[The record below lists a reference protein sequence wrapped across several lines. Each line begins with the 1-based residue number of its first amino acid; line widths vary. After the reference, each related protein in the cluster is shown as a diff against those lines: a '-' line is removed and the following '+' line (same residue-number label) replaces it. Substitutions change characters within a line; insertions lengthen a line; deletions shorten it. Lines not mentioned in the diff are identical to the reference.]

1 MSYSFDYCSLQYW
14 HLIVSYWK
22 TCNHNRGKGGGGG
35 KWNSNGMVKFVCKDG
50 STIETY
56 FRRVAKNYNGFFESC
71 SLSFAFIFTF
81 ISFKKCGTNGT
92 YTHFNNPFFFSLLTF
107 SYWQSKIFFVF
118 MFWLLLKRRRVATNM
133 LSISKKYLNI
143 IVSILYDF
151 FLK

>member
-22 TCNHNRGKGGGGG
+22 TCNHNRGKGGGRG

-92 YTHFNNPFFFSLLTF
+92 YTHFNNPFFFLSSLSSPIGKAKSFLYLC
-107 SYWQSKIFFVF
+107 SDCCSKDAELQRICYPFR
-118 MFWLLLKRRRVATNM
+118 K
-133 LSISKKYLNI
+133 NI
-143 IVSILYDF
+143 
-151 FLK
+151 